1 MNPMKSVNL
10 IRESLIRS
18 NLHFFVNESPHSMW
32 ITIRKRFLDNQNP
45 SFYEETFEEI
55 ASEKAVTCSE
65 KTEARYKQVNSMK
78 TFAVLTKL

>member
-32 ITIRKRFLDNQNP
+32 ITIQKRFLDNQNP
-45 SFYEETFEEI
+45 NLCEETFEEI